1 MDLTFENKRKARK
14 GRILLADPFADD
26 DYFKRAVVYL
36 CDHNAEGSF
45 GFVLNNFLD
54 VDLYEYT
61 KNFPNIKTRVSI
73 GGPVETQS
81 IYFLHTLG
89 DKIEGSAHVEDGI
102 YIGGDFDQLVQLIND
117 GIVTNKDVRFFL
129 GYAGWSPKQLNE
141 EIKKHAWIVVP
152 VMNRGEVMDF
162 SVDNLWERYMK
173 REGTKYDILSR
184 SPIDISAN

>member
-1 MDLTFENKRKARK
+1 MDLSFENKRNARK

-54 VDLYEYT
+54 VDLHEYT

-89 DKIEGSAHVEDGI
+89 KQIDGSAHVADGI
-102 YIGGDFDQLVQLIND
+102 YIGGDFDQLVQLID
-117 GIVTNKDVRFFL
+117 EGKVTNKDVRFFL
-129 GYAGWSPKQLNE
+129 GYAGWTPKQLNH